1 MPSLVGQT
9 VGYKMIVGAHN
20 TVNVR
25 CMWEAVLSSSGMA
38 DVSACHTVN
47 AQRHARGFTMLV
59 WCGGCCGRPQHCR
72 AHVGAHNTVL
82 TCLEGDRAL
91 L

>member
-1 MPSLVGQT
+1 MLSLVAHA

-59 WCGGCCGRPQHCR
+59 RCGSCCACPQHCR
-72 AHVGAHNTVL
+72 ANVDAHNTIL
-82 TCLEGDRAL
+82 TCLEGGRAL